1 MVCVS
6 SLFQDWQ
13 QERIPLRYSSGS
25 SLSSQCMYMDG
36 IAHSTAEECS
46 ENKRQTLQW
55 GKATDVPKP
64 ALPVLSS
71 SLVFQSG
78 RGRKKKKTINENG
91 CVVKKNFLRVVFD
104 QQTTGESTYYRQYL
118 QTLYLSWTPA
128 VAQQQRRVW
137 QSIFYGN
144 SGIQLLY
151 RRANYMY
158 MRCWRRG
165 PWKKE
170 KKKWEADKEIGL

>member
-36 IAHSTAEECS
+36 IAHSTG
-46 ENKRQTLQW
+46 W
-55 GKATDVPKP
+55 GVLRKQKTNITMGQGHRRPKASASCP
-64 ALPVLSS
+64 LFLSCIS
-71 SLVFQSG
+71 I
-78 RGRKKKKTINENG
+78 RKGEKEKKTINENG

-128 VAQQQRRVW
+128 VAQQQRRGW

-165 PWKKE
+165 PWKK